1 MKPMMKDVV
10 MPQLGET
17 ADEAEVIAW
26 LKDVGDEVA
35 RGDALLEVQTDKIT
49 VEIPAL
55 DSGVLREVLVQAGD
69 VVTVGAQIA
78 RLEPSSST
86 RSQASTSKHQP
97 SPIAQT
103 DTSSNQTFTAEPV
116 PVAPNK
122 LRASPSARRVA
133 RELEVNLA
141 EVTGTGPRGR
151 ITSEDV
157 RAASNNVVIQ
167 DIRQQTKAKSVGS
180 SYYPDTSLTTP
191 KPHEDTFADIGA
203 SFDAEIDASRYHLTA
218 IERTSAQVTAKS
230 FAEIPH
236 FYVTVRA
243 DATALLRWVD
253 AEVGVSVN
261 DALVSACAK
270 ALKDHPRLN
279 ASLEGTKA
287 LTLHEHVNIGVI
299 TATPQGVVTSVV
311 PDADR
316 LTLADIHQRVREV
329 RSKVIAGRATSKDIS
344 GATFAISNLG
354 MYGVEDFSAIILPP
368 NVAMLAVGS
377 VREDVFVERGAL
389 RMGHSLSLT
398 LSADHRA
405 VDGVAVALFLNALR
419 DIIQTPQQL
428 FSTRAPQHASGVA

>member
-1 MKPMMKDVV
+1 MKDVM

-17 ADEAEVIAW
+17 ADEAEVITW

-69 VVTVGAQIA
+69 VVMVGAKIA
-78 RLEPSSST
+78 RLEPASSST
-86 RSQASTSKHQP
+86 SAADNLSNSPTDQTRQATQVEP
-97 SPIAQT
+97 PT
-103 DTSSNQTFTAEPV
+103 RQTFSAEPV
-116 PVAPNK
+116 PAAPNK

-133 RELEVNLA
+133 RELGVTLA
-141 EVTGTGPRGR
+141 DVTGTGPRGR
-151 ITSEDV
+151 ITSDDV
-157 RAASNNVVIQ
+157 RAAS
-167 DIRQQTKAKSVGS
+167 TSAKSQESGS
-180 SYYPDTSLTTP
+180 EGVAEPVTATHYPDTSFHAPDNLV
-191 KPHEDTFADIGA
+191 DTFTDVANDVA
-203 SFDAEIDASRYHLTA
+203 SNRYHLTA

-243 DATALLRWVD
+243 DATALMRWVN
-253 AEVGVSVN
+253 AEMGVSVN
-261 DALVSACAK
+261 DALVSACGRV
-270 ALKDHPRLN
+270 LKDHPRLN
-279 ASLEGTKA
+279 ASLEDART

-299 TATPQGVVTSVV
+299 TATPYGVVTSVV
-311 PDADR
+311 PDAER

-329 RSKVIAGRATSKDIS
+329 RSKVAAGRATASDIS

-419 DIIQTPQQL
+419 DIIQAPQQL

>member
-1 MKPMMKDVV
+1 MKDVLTDVV

-55 DSGVLREVLVQAGD
+55 DSGILREILVQAGD

-78 RLEPSSST
+78 RLEPASSTSSQTSAPTQQSSSQVST
-86 RSQASTSKHQP
+86 QEKEVSSKPSQAL
-97 SPIAQT
+97 
-103 DTSSNQTFTAEPV
+103 TAEPV

-133 RELEVNLA
+133 RELSVNLA
-141 EVTGTGPRGR
+141 DVTGTGPKGR
-151 ITSEDV
+151 ITSDDV
-157 RAASNNVVIQ
+157 RAASTSPTKIHQEVAEPIIQ
-167 DIRQQTKAKSVGS
+167 SAE
-180 SYYPDTSLTTP
+180 TSFNTP
-191 KPHEDTFADIGA
+191 KNHALENTFADV
-203 SFDAEIDASRYHLTA
+203 DANHYQLTA

-236 FYVTVRA
+236 FYVTVRV
-243 DATALLRWVD
+243 DASALMRWVN
-253 AEVGVSVN
+253 AEMGVSVN
-261 DALVSACAK
+261 DALVSACARV
-270 ALKDHPRLN
+270 LKDHPRLN
-279 ASLEGTKA
+279 ASLENERA

-311 PDADR
+311 PDANH
-316 LTLADIHQRVREV
+316 LSLPDIHQRVREV
-329 RSKVIAGRATSKDIS
+329 RSKVAAGRATASDIS

-377 VREDVFVERGAL
+377 VREDVFVERGTL

-419 DIIQTPQQL
+419 DIIKSPQQL
-428 FSTRAPQHASGVA
+428 FSTRTPQHASGVA